1 MLRASSFDREAR
13 VDFVWTADPVLFSL
27 PDFLGGRGIRYYGVL
42 YAIALMGGYYFWQW
56 QMLRGGRE
64 KKQAERFLT
73 IGIVA
78 VIVGARLGHCLFYE
92 PERYLKNPIE
102 ILKFW
107 EGGLS
112 SHGTTVAL
120 LFTFWYFARKEKMKF
135 REVFDRVSFAI
146 AWGAAIIR
154 IGNFM
159 NSEIVGRMTEG
170 PFKTKFPRHDHG
182 LLRDCAQKCGEVA
195 NDVCT
200 MVGDRCVDVSQ
211 VPWRHPS
218 QLYEAAMGFAILGLL
233 LLVDRHFGESKRPLG
248 LFGSIFLVV
257 YFTGRFLVEFVK
269 EYQSQAPSGLTI
281 GQYLSMPFILLG
293 IYGIWHALKH
303 GRPTA
308 QPAT

>member
-1 MLRASSFDREAR
+1 M
-13 VDFVWTADPVLFSL
+13 FVWTVDPVLFNL

-73 IGIVA
+73 IAVVS

-112 SHGTTVAL
+112 SHGTTFAL
-120 LFTFWYFARKEKMKF
+120 LFTFWYYARREKMRF
-135 REVFDRVSFAI
+135 REVFDRVSFGI
-146 AWGAAIIR
+146 AWGSAIIR

-159 NSEIVGRMTEG
+159 NSEIVGRVTDG
-170 PFKTKFPRHDHG
+170 PIKAKFPRHDHG
-182 LLRDCAQKCGEVA
+182 LVTECLQKCGEVTS
-195 NDVCT
+195 DICT
-200 MVGDRCVDVSQ
+200 MISGQCMDVSR

-218 QLYEAAMGFAILGLL
+218 QLYEAAMGFAMLGLL
-233 LLVDRHFGESKRPLG
+233 LLVDRHFGEAKRPLG
-248 LFGSIFLVV
+248 LFGSIFLAV
-257 YFTGRFLVEFVK
+257 YFTWRFLVEFLK

-281 GQYLSMPFILLG
+281 GQYLSIPFILIG
-293 IYGIWHALKH
+293 IYGMYHALTR
-303 GRPTA
+303 GRPVVEK
-308 QPAT
+308 PAA